1 MMKATTFQKRLMSG
15 LTAGALVVLFATYM
29 PAVGAWLVIWA
40 LTAIG
45 QYEFYR
51 MVGSKQSPVYPV
63 LGLICGAMVVAVAF
77 WTAGQPTA
85 GLWELVAMLVTV
97 LAIFFRQFGI
107 KATSNDPIRA
117 MGGTLLGVVYVP
129 FLFGFLARLVFEWRE
144 PGEFVMGDT
153 GRALALY
160 FLCVVKFQDVGAYFT
175 GRSLGKHKLSP
186 RLSPKKTWEGVIGG
200 VLTSLVVSLAFYFS
214 TKGHWGPM
222 IEYRLVDAIVLG
234 VVLPSVGV
242 VGDLFESLIKR
253 ASDAKDSGD
262 IIPGMGGF
270 LDILDS
276 LLFSAPVMYIYI
288 KLVIGA

>member
-1 MMKATTFQKRLMSG
+1 MKATTLQKRLMSG
-15 LTAGALVVLFATYM
+15 VTAGALVVLFATYM
-29 PAVGAWLVIWA
+29 PAIGAWLVIWA

-63 LGLICGAMVVAVAF
+63 LGLICGAMVLAVAF
-77 WTAGQPTA
+77 WTAGQPNA

-97 LAIFFRQFGI
+97 LAIFFRQFGH
-107 KATSNDPIRA
+107 KASSNDAIRA
-117 MGGTLLGVVYVP
+117 MGGTLLGVIYVP
-129 FLFGFLARLVFEWRE
+129 FLFGFLARLVFEWRT
-144 PGEFVMGDT
+144 PGEFAMGDT
-153 GRALALY
+153 GRSLALY

-175 GRSLGKHKLSP
+175 GRSLGRHKLSP

-200 VLTSLVVSLAFYFS
+200 VVTSLVVSVIFYFS
-214 TKGHWGPM
+214 TKGRWGSQ
-222 IEYRLVDAIVLG
+222 ISFRLVDAIVLG
-234 VVLPSVGV
+234 VVLPVVGV

-276 LLFSAPVMYIYI
+276 LLFAAPVMYLYI
-288 KLVIGA
+288 KLVIGV